1 MRRWRV
7 LAGLAAILLAYV
19 AFTRVAVPRPPLVQ
33 PAETPTPQSLDELR
47 TAIAAVLTEE
57 HVPGAGLALVRAD
70 GIEWVGGVGVANRE
84 TQAPVT
90 ADTHFRV
97 GSISKTFVALSLV
110 QLAEEGLLTLDDL
123 VSSIIP
129 DVAIDNP
136 WETTHPIRIVHLL
149 QHTAGFDDMHFA
161 EMYNFSDAPDVPLA
175 QALRLAPASRRV
187 RWQPGTRMA
196 YSNPGYGVAGL
207 LIETIARQP
216 YESYIRT
223 HIFEPL
229 GMTTS
234 SFVLRPEDE
243 ATLAR
248 GYAGAA
254 LRDTGFPQIYL
265 RPAGNLHTS
274 PRELA
279 AFVRMLLNW
288 GELDKAF
295 VVDPEYLGNME
306 RPRSTVAAT
315 AGLRTGYGTGI
326 MAWINLPYLM
336 LGHGG
341 GITGFASAY
350 GYSPARDVGF
360 VVLLNREDARGAM
373 NRVTALVTRYLKR
386 DTEPP
391 ASPAPAIVPLD
402 TLRAYEGYYHEANPR
417 NQLLA
422 FLDWLWNGFSVRASE
437 GTLHVTRA
445 FGPSHTLVPV
455 SETLFRRPEQ
465 TLATRVFTHAPDGH
479 AIVSATFGGS
489 EAYAERVPR
498 WRVEIV
504 RAPVIVATVLLA
516 TPVLLPLV
524 LFLARRGKS
533 RVPLALAGLVVGML
547 LAVFVPYAS
556 LGARPITEWGMRSY
570 ATIAAFLGSL
580 ALPIL
585 GVATLIVARQSY
597 VRGASR
603 AFVIYAALVAV
614 SALIVSA
621 YLASFGLIGI
631 RLWMY

>member
-7 LAGLAAILLAYV
+7 LAGLAAILLASV
-19 AFTRVAVPRPPLVQ
+19 VCAPGAAPPAAGA
-33 PAETPTPQSLDELR
+33 PAAEPPTPQSLDELR
-47 TAIAAVLTEE
+47 TAVATVLTEE
-57 HVPGAGLALVRAD
+57 HVPGAGLALVHAD
-70 GIEWVGGVGVANRE
+70 RVEWVGGVGVANRD
-84 TQAPVT
+84 TQAPIT

-97 GSISKTFVALSLV
+97 GSISKTFVALALV
-110 QLAEEGLLTLDDL
+110 QLAEEGLLSLDDL
-123 VSSIIP
+123 VSSIVP

-136 WETTHPIRIVHLL
+136 WEATHPLRIVHLL
-149 QHTAGFDDMHFA
+149 QHTAGFDDMHFT
-161 EMYNFSDAPDVPLA
+161 ELYNRSDAPDLSLTQV
-175 QALRLAPASRRV
+175 LRLAPSSRRV

-196 YSNPGYGVAGL
+196 YSNPGYGLAGL
-207 LIETIARQP
+207 LVETIAQQP
-216 YESYIRT
+216 YDSYIRT
-223 HIFEPL
+223 HIFDPL

-279 AFVRMLLNW
+279 TFVRMLLNW

-326 MAWINLPYLM
+326 MAWVNLPYLM

-341 GITGFASAY
+341 GIAGFASAY

-360 VVLLNREDARGAM
+360 VVLLNREDARGAL
-373 NRVTALVTRYLKR
+373 NRITALVTRYLKR
-386 DTEPP
+386 DIERPAAPPP
-391 ASPAPAIVPLD
+391 ATVPLE

-417 NQLLA
+417 NQLFA
-422 FLDWLWNGFSVRASE
+422 FLDWLGNGFSVRAAA
-437 GTLHVTRA
+437 GTLLVAPA

-479 AIVSATFGGS
+479 AIVSTTFGGS
-489 EAYAERVPR
+489 EAYAERLPR

-504 RAPVIVATVLLA
+504 RWPVIIATVLLLTA
-516 TPVLLPLV
+516 LV
-524 LFLARRGKS
+524 A
-533 RVPLALAGLVVGML
+533 PLAWRLVNRWTLPGTRALRSVL
-547 LAVFVPYAS
+547 RATSVVLFVPYLALS
-556 LGARPITEWGMRSY
+556 TQPIAEWGTRSW
-570 ATIAAFLGSL
+570 ATIAVFLCTL
-580 ALPIL
+580 ALPICA
-585 GVATLIVARQSY
+585 VAMLVVAGQARA
-597 VRGASR
+597 RGASR
-603 AFVIYAALVAV
+603 AFVVYAVLVAA